1 MAQTLQQRSAMWLE
15 AILSLDDLR
24 HALGQL
30 TPVTISLGS
39 EGAGLYVGAPSNVSL
54 VAGEGLQI
62 TCAAELTWPVLGI
75 AVPVVVSEVS
85 FMLTPRI
92 ERVDDDVELLAFVP
106 HVAHADFAMLPG
118 MLDRRLTELVNK
130 ELDRRKLDLAW
141 NFGKTLTLAFGL
153 PASLSPLRTMSL
165 NSHGAMVRV
174 TEEAVVLAI
183 SMKATIKQLT
193 ASSVQ
198 PA

>member
-1 MAQTLQQRSAMWLE
+1 MWLE

-24 HALGQL
+24 HALAQL

-54 VAGEGLQI
+54 VAGEGLQV

-92 ERVDDDVELLAFVP
+92 ERVDDVELLAFVP
-106 HVAHADFAMLPG
+106 HVARADFAMLPG

-141 NFGKTLTLAFGL
+141 NFGKTLTFAFGL

-183 SMKATIKQLT
+183 SMKASINQLPP
-193 ASSVQ
+193 SSLQVT
-198 PA
+198 